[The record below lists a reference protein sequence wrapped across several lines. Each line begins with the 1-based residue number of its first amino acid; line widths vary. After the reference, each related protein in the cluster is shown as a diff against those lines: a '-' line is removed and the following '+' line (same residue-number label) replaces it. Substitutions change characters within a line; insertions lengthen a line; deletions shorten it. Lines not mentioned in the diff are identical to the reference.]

1 MENLVFS
8 LNATVPIF
16 MMMVLGMF
24 FRKVKLIDA
33 RFTASL
39 NQFVFKAALPAVL
52 FEDMSTSDFFQVWNT
67 KFVLYCF
74 FATLAEILIAAL
86 ISMLLKDKSLRGE
99 FIQGAYRSSA
109 AILGIAF
116 IKNIYGNA
124 GLGPLMILASVPLYN
139 VIAVTVLSLTRP
151 GSGGLDGNVL
161 KKTLKGIVTNPI
173 ILGIAIGALWSVLR
187 IPQPRIMQKTV
198 SNLAQVATPLGLS
211 AMGADFDF
219 EKIKGSVLPSA
230 AASALKLVGFC
241 AVFLPIAVAL
251 GFREEQ
257 LVAILVM
264 LGSATT
270 VSCYVMARNMGH
282 EGVLTSSVV
291 ALTTCA
297 SAFSLTFWLYVV
309 KTAGWI

>member
-33 RFTASL
+33 KFTASL

-74 FATLAEILIAAL
+74 FATLAEILIATL

-198 SNLAQVATPLGLS
+198 SNLAQVATPLGLI

-241 AVFLPIAVAL
+241 AIFLPIAVAL

-291 ALTTCA
+291 AITTCA

>member
-198 SNLAQVATPLGLS
+198 SNLAQVATPLGLI

>member
-33 RFTASL
+33 KFTASL

-74 FATLAEILIAAL
+74 FATLAEILIATL

-198 SNLAQVATPLGLS
+198 SNLAQVATPLGLI

-241 AVFLPIAVAL
+241 AIFLPIAVAL